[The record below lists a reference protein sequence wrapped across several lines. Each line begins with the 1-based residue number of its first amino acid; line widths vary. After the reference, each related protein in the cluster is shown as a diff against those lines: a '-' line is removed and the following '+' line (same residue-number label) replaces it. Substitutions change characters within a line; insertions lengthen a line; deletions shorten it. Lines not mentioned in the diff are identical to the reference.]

1 MEGAEI
7 SDELAVL
14 AEGAVEF
21 LEGDPVGC
29 GDDCMYMVTWT
40 DSDSIGSSGYGLLLE
55 LERQGFDARAP
66 VFEAPAV
73 RLHRTATRDQV
84 DAELHVAVG
93 DPVVGTMLR
102 RDDARLV
109 AMADPHTPQE
119 RAEYLRLRRQL
130 VAQLE
135 ADGQPELAEQVA
147 RQVRIQPDTRMSD
160 DAMVMAYY
168 ANQFERRSAVFLVDS
183 EESLHDP
190 ELPDIPDEPLGARPD
205 TG

>member
-1 MEGAEI
+1 
-7 SDELAVL
+7 
-14 AEGAVEF
+14 
-21 LEGDPVGC
+21 
-29 GDDCMYMVTWT
+29 
-40 DSDSIGSSGYGLLLE
+40 
-55 LERQGFDARAP
+55 
-66 VFEAPAV
+66 
-73 RLHRTATRDQV
+73 
-84 DAELHVAVG
+84 
-93 DPVVGTMLR
+93 
-102 RDDARLV
+102 
-109 AMADPHTPQE
+109 MADPHTPQE